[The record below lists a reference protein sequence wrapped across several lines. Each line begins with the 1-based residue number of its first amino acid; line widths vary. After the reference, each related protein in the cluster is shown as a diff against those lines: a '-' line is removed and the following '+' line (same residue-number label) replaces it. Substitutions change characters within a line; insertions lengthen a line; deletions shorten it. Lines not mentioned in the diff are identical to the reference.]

1 MRLRFFSRSKD
12 RTGRGKA
19 PEVEKNM
26 VEKIVKSDEEWQA
39 QLTPESFE
47 VTRHHGTERP
57 FTGEYDGC
65 KDAGTYVC
73 ICCGHE
79 LFRSEAKYDSGTG
92 WPSFHSPLARNSV
105 ETQVD
110 RSPFMTRT
118 EVHCARCD
126 GHLGHLF
133 PDGPMPTGRRYCMNS
148 VSLVLKRD
156 DEAPS
161 SD

>member
-1 MRLRFFSRSKD
+1 
-12 RTGRGKA
+12 
-19 PEVEKNM
+19 M
-26 VEKIVKSDEEWQA
+26 VEKIVKTDEEWRA
-39 QLTPESFE
+39 QLSPESYE
-47 VTRHHGTERP
+47 VARHHGTERP
-57 FTGEYDGC
+57 FSGEYDGC

-92 WPSFHSPLARNSV
+92 WPSFHSPLARGSV

-110 RSPFMTRT
+110 YSPFMTRT

-126 GHLGHLF
+126 GHLGHVF
-133 PDGPMPTGRRYCMNS
+133 PDGPMPTGQRYCMNS
-148 VSLVLKRD
+148 VSLVLQRD
-156 DEAPS
+156 DETPS